1 MSAGLLTV
9 GATAGYIQDTFLKL
23 FVTQLKN
30 QDPMEPMDNYEFTSQ
45 LAQMSQLEQTTKLA
59 TQFEAALR
67 VQELGYA
74 SSLIGADIRYMPE
87 GSDVA
92 RTGTVT
98 AARLVDGEV
107 KLVVGAGEL
116 VPLSS
121 VTEITRPASAQA
133 TSNAQ

>member
-1 MSAGLLTV
+1 MSSGLVAAGM
-9 GATAGYIQDTFLKL
+9 TASYIQDAFLKL

-30 QDPMEPMDNYEFTSQ
+30 QDPMEPMDNSEFTSQ

-59 TQFEAALR
+59 TQFEEVLR

-92 RTGTVT
+92 RTGVVT
-98 AARLVDGEV
+98 AVQVDEEGV
-107 KLVVGAGEL
+107 KLVVGEGEL

-133 TSNAQ
+133 ASSVQ